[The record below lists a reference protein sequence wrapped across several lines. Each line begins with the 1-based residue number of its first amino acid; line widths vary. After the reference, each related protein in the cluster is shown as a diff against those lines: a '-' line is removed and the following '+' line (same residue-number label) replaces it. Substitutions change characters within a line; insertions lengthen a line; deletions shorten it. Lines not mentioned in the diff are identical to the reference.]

1 VTLVKYSVQLT
12 DVSDRALRDLGSAGI
27 EDLGTAADGLANV
40 AAVLLRNE
48 AGAGRV
54 PFSAPLWWNG
64 TTWDHNRNLQAGGP
78 KFALGVGDP
87 RDAVAHGGAYYGV
100 GIVAQ
105 AVAAINQMNVFR
117 IRNPAASGV
126 VVYVTYLAVLCNEA
140 RRFAFQPPNGADANR
155 TAVTSVFK
163 KRNAAANAQATFTSD
178 NNVAANLT
186 SLLHGEVLVANTVRE
201 YREVI
206 TIAAG
211 ASLDIEVGDT
221 TDTAAAVATIN
232 AEWYE
237 E

>member
-1 VTLVKYSVQLT
+1 MTLVKYSVQLT
-12 DVSDRALRDLGSAGI
+12 DVSDRQARNLGAESFQS
-27 EDLGTAADGLANV
+27 TAQAFDGQGNSSVRLVQDQSGNNISPIVGPV
-40 AAVLLRNE
+40 AFNAT
-48 AGAGRV
+48 
-54 PFSAPLWWNG
+54 S
-64 TTWDHNRNLQAGGP
+64 WDRQRNLQAGAP
-78 KFALGVGDP
+78 KFALGVGGP
-87 RDAVAHGGAYYGV
+87 IDAVAHGGAYYGV

-140 RRFAFQPPNGADANR
+140 RRFAFQAPNGADANR
-155 TAVTSVFK
+155 TAASSVFK
-163 KRNAAANAQATFTSD
+163 KRNAAAAAQATFTSD

-201 YREVI
+201 YTQVI

>member
-1 VTLVKYSVQLT
+1 MTLVKYSVQLT
-12 DVSDRALRDLGSAGI
+12 DVSDRAARLLGAVRSESSIGGVGDTFASLGIALRDNTGIDRALTVAPQALGATFL
-27 EDLGTAADGLANV
+27 ER
-40 AAVLLRNE
+40 LRNVG
-48 AGAGRV
+48 AGA
-54 PFSAPLWWNG
+54 
-64 TTWDHNRNLQAGGP
+64 P

-126 VVYVTYLAVLCNEA
+126 VEYVTYLAVLCNEA
-140 RRFAFQPPNGADANR
+140 RRFAFQAPNGADANR
-155 TAVTSVFK
+155 TAVSSVFK
-163 KRNAAANAQATFTSD
+163 KRNAAAAAQATFTSD

-201 YREVI
+201 YTQVI

-221 TDTAAAVATIN
+221 TDTAAAGATIN

>member
-1 VTLVKYSVQLT
+1 MTLVKYSVQLT
-12 DVSDRALRDLGSAGI
+12 DVSDRATRLLGFAGFESQGPASDGMALSGVRTWRNDSGGTGGPVVTSSA
-27 EDLGTAADGLANV
+27 
-40 AAVLLRNE
+40 
-48 AGAGRV
+48 
-54 PFSAPLWWNG
+54 FNG
-64 TTWDHNRNLQAGGP
+64 TTMDLPRNLQAGAP

-140 RRFAFQPPNGADANR
+140 RRFAFQAPNGADANR
-155 TAVTSVFK
+155 TAASSVFK
-163 KRNAAANAQATFTSD
+163 KRNAAAAAQATFTSD

-201 YREVI
+201 YTQVI